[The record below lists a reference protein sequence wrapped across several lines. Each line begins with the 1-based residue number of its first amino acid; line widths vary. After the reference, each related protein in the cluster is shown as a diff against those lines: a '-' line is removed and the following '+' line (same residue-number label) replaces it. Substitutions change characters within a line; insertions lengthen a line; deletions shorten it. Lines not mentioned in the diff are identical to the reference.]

1 VSATTRLVLVRHT
14 EPHEEVHGRC
24 YGVTDCELSEA
35 GAIQAQQLGET
46 FAGHSFDVLYSSPLL
61 RALATA
67 APLGRALGLEPIA
80 VDDLRE
86 IDCGELEGLTW
97 DEVAARYPEIF
108 AWNKVPVGFRFP
120 GGESY
125 AELAE
130 RALRAVDTIRDRH
143 AGETVAVVAHGGV
156 IRSVLI
162 AILGMSEADL
172 FRLALSYGGISVVD
186 WMDDAPVVRLVNGER
201 LPASL

>member
-1 VSATTRLVLVRHT
+1 VTTTRLVLIRHA

-35 GAIQAQQLGET
+35 GAIHAQQLGDA
-46 FAGHSFDVLYSSPLL
+46 FAGRAFDALYSSPLR

-67 APLGRALGLEPIA
+67 APLGHVLGLEPVS

-125 AELAE
+125 AGLAE
-130 RALRAVDTIRDRH
+130 RTTRAAETIRDRH
-143 AGETVAVVAHGGV
+143 AGETIAVVAHGGV
-156 IRSVLI
+156 IRSVLT
-162 AILGMSEADL
+162 AILGMPEADL
-172 FRLALSYGGISVVD
+172 FRISLSYGGISVVD
-186 WMDDAPVVRLVNGER
+186 WIDDTPVVRLVNGDR

>member
-1 VSATTRLVLVRHT
+1 MSTTRLVLVRHT

-35 GAIQAQQLGET
+35 GSIHAQQLGEA
-46 FAGHSFDVLYSSPLL
+46 FAGRTFDALYSSPLR

-67 APLGRALGLEPIA
+67 APLGRVLGLEPIP

-97 DEVAARYPEIF
+97 AEVTSRYPELF

-125 AELAE
+125 ADLVE
-130 RALRAVDTIRDRH
+130 RAMHAVGTIRDRH
-143 AGETVAVVAHGGV
+143 AGETIAVVAHGGV
-156 IRSVLI
+156 IRSVLT
-162 AILGMSEADL
+162 AVLGMSEADL
-172 FRLALSYGGISVVD
+172 FRISLSYGGISVVD
-186 WMDDAPVVRLVNGER
+186 WIDGAPVVRLVNGDR